1 MTKHAYL
8 PTKIISVTES
18 AFLSLAIKDVI
29 AILGFTL
36 KHATTNQ
43 VKTVGMVEHSQ
54 ESIKQALKIETGER
68 R

>member
-8 PTKIISVTES
+8 PTKIISDNES
-18 AFLSLAIKDVI
+18 AFLSLAIKDVV

-43 VKTVGMVEHSQ
+43 VQTVGMVEDSHV
-54 ESIKQALKIETGER
+54 SIKQPLKIETGER